1 MSFRDRREAGQRLAT
16 ELLRF
21 KSRHPVV
28 LALPRGGV
36 PVGFEIAERLE
47 APLDVVL
54 VRKIGHPMSPELA
67 IGAIAE
73 GEKLER
79 FIDEQSVAEFGIPQ
93 AYIKEEIGRQKRE
106 IEKRRQLYFKDR
118 PPIDIRHHSAIVVDD
133 GIATGATMR
142 AALRAVRSRGPEKL
156 ILAVPV
162 APPSTLE
169 SLRPE
174 VDEIVCLET
183 PEDLGAVGLF
193 YADFRP
199 VEDAV
204 VIDLL
209 RRAAEARARAPHP
222 PPPSANSAE
231 TQADHGP
238 RHPVT
243 RS

>member
-36 PVGFEIAERLE
+36 PVGFEIAEKLE

-67 IGAIAE
+67 IGAIAD
-73 GEKLER
+73 GEKLEQV
-79 FIDEQSVAEFGIPQ
+79 IDEESVAEFGVPQ

-118 PPIDIRHHSAIVVDD
+118 SPVDIRHHTAIVVDD

-142 AALRAVRSRGPEKL
+142 AALRAVRRREPEKL
-156 ILAVPV
+156 VLAVPV

-199 VEDAV
+199 VEDTV
-204 VIDLL
+204 VVDLL
-209 RRAAEARARAPHP
+209 RRAAEARAHAPHP
-222 PPPSANSAE
+222 PPSASAAE
-231 TQADHGP
+231 IQADHGP
-238 RHPVT
+238 RPPVT